1 MKTLLLFNLTLLL
14 ACFVIVQDKFPFRK
28 SETRSH
34 LEEKYTELYKKIAHH
49 IEAKYVEKK
58 NIEDI
63 LKNGLYGLT
72 KSLDPYS
79 TLLSTPKR
87 TYYEDMKTGSYGG
100 VGLHLSKIEEDL
112 VILFVLPGSP
122 SRKLNL
128 KPGDKIKFIN
138 NESTKKLSLAQCSEK
153 LKGKKNTYV
162 HLTVKRDHEKK
173 TFKVKIKRGDIPLKN
188 VAFSDFIEKDIFYI
202 KINSF
207 SKDID
212 ISLSKAFHI
221 SKRANAKSLILDFRG
236 NSGGLLSSSLA
247 LLDLIFDK
255 KESILELRGQDGV
268 VLEKHETKNSLHLDK
283 KVKIFVLID
292 EKSASASEIVAGALQ
307 DLDRAVI
314 IGSQSFGKGLVQKI
328 YNINREISLK
338 ITTARYYTPS
348 GRFLQ
353 KRDYYKEE
361 EEGKNSR
368 FQTRNGRI
376 VEAKGGITP
385 DIEIESKPYPPF
397 IRALAEKILFLFF
410 VSTYEKLYEL
420 KIPIEIGPEIFKNF
434 ENYVKNHPIEYYL
447 DGELAYNNFKE
458 ELVGE
463 KNSKT
468 IENIQATLRSIDHY
482 YKNLKD
488 SSFEQEENKKWIK
501 RELLEKFSYVLLGQE
516 EEIKQKIKEDS
527 VIKKALEISSNDSLY
542 QSILKPKKF

>member
-221 SKRANAKSLILDFRG
+221 SKRAN
-236 NSGGLLSSSLA
+236 
-247 LLDLIFDK
+247 
-255 KESILELRGQDGV
+255 V
-268 VLEKHETKNSLHLDK
+268 VC
-283 KVKIFVLID
+283 
-292 EKSASASEIVAGALQ
+292 
-307 DLDRAVI
+307 
-314 IGSQSFGKGLVQKI
+314 
-328 YNINREISLK
+328 
-338 ITTARYYTPS
+338 
-348 GRFLQ
+348 
-353 KRDYYKEE
+353 
-361 EEGKNSR
+361 
-368 FQTRNGRI
+368 
-376 VEAKGGITP
+376 
-385 DIEIESKPYPPF
+385 
-397 IRALAEKILFLFF
+397 
-410 VSTYEKLYEL
+410 
-420 KIPIEIGPEIFKNF
+420 
-434 ENYVKNHPIEYYL
+434 
-447 DGELAYNNFKE
+447 
-458 ELVGE
+458 
-463 KNSKT
+463 
-468 IENIQATLRSIDHY
+468 
-482 YKNLKD
+482 
-488 SSFEQEENKKWIK
+488 IK
-501 RELLEKFSYVLLGQE
+501 
-516 EEIKQKIKEDS
+516 
-527 VIKKALEISSNDSLY
+527 
-542 QSILKPKKF
+542 

>member
-14 ACFVIVQDKFPFRK
+14 VCFALLQDQSSFRK
-28 SETRSH
+28 NKTH
-34 LEEKYTELYKKIAHH
+34 PNLEKKYTELYKKIAHH
-49 IEAKYVEKK
+49 IEEKYVEKRSL
-58 NIEDI
+58 EEI

-122 SRKLNL
+122 SSKLNL
-128 KPGDKIKFIN
+128 KPGDKIKLIN
-138 NESTKKLSLAQCSEK
+138 SERTEKLSLAQCSEK

-162 HLTVKRDHEKK
+162 HLTVKREHEKK
-173 TFKVKIKRGDIPLKN
+173 TFKVKIKRGDIPLRN
-188 VAFSDFIEKDIFYI
+188 VAFSDFIAKDIFYI

-255 KESILELRGQDGV
+255 KERILELRGQDGT

-283 KVKIFVLID
+283 KVKIFALID
-292 EKSASASEIVAGALQ
+292 KESASASEIVAGALQ
-307 DLDRAVI
+307 DLDRAVV

-348 GRFLQ
+348 GRSLQ

-361 EEGKNSR
+361 EQKDSL
-368 FQTRNGRI
+368 FQTRNGRK

-385 DIEIESKPYPPF
+385 DIEIEPKPYPPF
-397 IRALAEKILFLFF
+397 IRALAQKNLFLFF

-420 KIPIEIGPEIFKNF
+420 KTPIEIGPEILKNF
-434 ENYVKNHPIEYYL
+434 ENYVKNHHLEYYL
-447 DGELAYNNFKE
+447 DGELAYKKFKE
-458 ELVGE
+458 ELEE
-463 KNSKT
+463 KKDSQN
-468 IENIQATLRSIDHY
+468 IENIQATLGSIDQY
-482 YKNLKD
+482 YKDLKD
-488 SSFEQEENKKWIK
+488 SSFDQEENKKWIK
-501 RELLEKFSYVLLGQE
+501 RELLGKFSYVLLGQE

-527 VIKKALEISSNDSLY
+527 IIKKALEISSNDSLY